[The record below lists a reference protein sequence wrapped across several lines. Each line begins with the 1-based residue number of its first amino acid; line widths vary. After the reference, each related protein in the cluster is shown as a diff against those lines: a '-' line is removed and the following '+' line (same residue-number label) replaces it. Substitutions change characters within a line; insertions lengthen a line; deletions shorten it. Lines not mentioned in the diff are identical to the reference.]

1 MVGGGAWSGGGVV
14 GGAKQGGATWGRGQE
29 RGLQSHMA
37 GAARGEGAMRGCTSR
52 PPAGPVQVPAALQL
66 CGPACEPQGP
76 VPEAPPSV
84 RMQARWCGHAVA
96 FTCRCPCAWEAGP
109 RRTGRGLPCYL
120 RPQPPPRGE
129 DVLFRQLPGFLASWE
144 RGSVLPRQ
152 WGPSYSSSSLLL
164 SCQPGGARV
173 GRGGGGGSWP
183 GRKAGC
189 REGRSCMSPPYHR
202 LMGVGDADG

>member
-1 MVGGGAWSGGGVV
+1 MAAWWVEPIRAGHLGGKVGS
-14 GGAKQGGATWGRGQE
+14 
-29 RGLQSHMA
+29 
-37 GAARGEGAMRGCTSR
+37 RGCRARCLGQHTGR
-52 PPAGPVQVPAALQL
+52 EPCRDALPDLLLAPFRHLQL
-66 CGPACEPQGP
+66 SGHAQGPACEPQGP
-76 VPEAPPSV
+76 ALRAPPSV
-84 RMQARWCGHAVA
+84 QAQARWCGHAVA
-96 FTCRCPCAWEAGP
+96 FTCRCPCAWETGL

-120 RPQPPPRGE
+120 HPQPPPRGE
-129 DVLFRQLPGFLASWE
+129 DALFRQLPGFLASRE

-189 REGRSCMSPPYHR
+189 REGRRCVSPHITISW
-202 LMGVGDADG
+202 G

>member
-1 MVGGGAWSGGGVV
+1 MVGAWWAEPNRVGQLGGVARR
-14 GGAKQGGATWGRGQE
+14 GGCRATWLGQRVGREPCGDALPDLLLAPC
-29 RGLQSHMA
+29 RY
-37 GAARGEGAMRGCTSR
+37 
-52 PPAGPVQVPAALQL
+52 LQL
-66 CGPACEPQGP
+66 SSCAPGPACEPQGP
-76 VPEAPPSV
+76 VPGAPPSV